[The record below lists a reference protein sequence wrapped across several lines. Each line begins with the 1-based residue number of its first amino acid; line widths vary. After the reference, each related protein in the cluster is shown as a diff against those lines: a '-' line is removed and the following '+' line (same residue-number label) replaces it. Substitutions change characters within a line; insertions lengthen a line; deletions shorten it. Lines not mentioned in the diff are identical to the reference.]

1 MKINLHKLELSEKD
15 DNRLTDFLQHSCGVG
30 SVELLSS
37 RVSLHCVWGSVTL
50 VCPFSSSSGLV
61 SMNSKKELQSD
72 LSHLAVPCAW
82 LITSKKPMWAGATS
96 KNFASALMDGWSL
109 PHMATG
115 FACWDLTNSAVS
127 LLTVYPKKPVPYG
140 WSVLCTLITMWSWQQ
155 SSLQHTVRLPQGA
168 LVDGSLCIS
177 QSFRH
182 NLHQIR
188 NSSGVWLMNYFNLGE
203 VFSFLE
209 DLISLG
215 QDLGSYGLVNTH
227 VTWVLGHPAS
237 SGHLRFDHAA
247 SSVSIP
253 LLLLSVPLSLGFLG
267 HFISHVALVLPTT
280 TSPPLL
286 PASLPLLWFRYEF
299 CKHLTRVMVGLR
311 KNPWH

>member
-1 MKINLHKLELSEKD
+1 MRGIVETASHPY
-15 DNRLTDFLQHSCGVG
+15 SCTPKAGPPFFG
-30 SVELLSS
+30 AQA
-37 RVSLHCVWGSVTL
+37 TL
-50 VCPFSSSSGLV
+50 MIRSGLV

-72 LSHLAVPCAW
+72 RSHLAVPCAW
-82 LITSKKPMWAGATS
+82 LTTSKKPMWAGATS

-182 NLHQIR
+182 NWHQIR

-267 HFISHVALVLPTT
+267 HFISHVALVLPPTP
-280 TSPPLL
+280 SPPLL

-311 KNPWH
+311 RNPWH